1 MKQIILTTV
10 VAGALLGSIGRT
22 LADDA
27 TNQPPTSAEPS
38 ASTNAAATDAKP
50 ALPGPAPAADQTPP
64 PLAPADADKS
74 AAGFVGDKGLRM
86 NFRGVSLETVLNY
99 LSEAAGFII
108 VMDTEVKGK
117 VDVWST
123 QPLNKDEAVSLLN
136 TMLNKNGYAA
146 IRNDRTLTIVS
157 YDDAKKKNI
166 PVKSGSNP
174 EEIPK
179 NEEIVTQ
186 ILPVRT
192 LNVEELAK
200 DLQPILP
207 SQGTLTP
214 NDAGNALIVTDT
226 QANIHHVAE
235 IIKALD
241 GSSVSTVRVFP
252 LNFADAKSVASV
264 LKDVF
269 SGSDSSSSSGSSR
282 SSSDLRSMFF
292 DRMRGGGDPSGG
304 GGEDRSSR
312 RDRSSGGR
320 TGGAS
325 NSKVVAVADD
335 HSNSVIV
342 SAPDDLMGIIEG
354 LIRDVDTKVEDT
366 DMRVFRLTYADPT
379 ETADMINSLYG
390 DDTTKTDD
398 NSRSGF
404 SRFFSQPTQPT
415 STASSGA
422 NQSDRMKRL
431 NHVVAVPDR
440 RTASVIVTGATNTLN
455 QIAGIIKTLDSNPAR
470 KQKVFVYTLENADV
484 QDVEPILQSLFQSST
499 SSRNTSTSQNNNA
512 LQSRQTSAA
521 QSTTASTP
529 GFNLGTS
536 GGQAGR

>member
-1 MKQIILTTV
+1 MKQTILTAIF
-10 VAGALLGSIGRT
+10 AGAVLSAFGQDGGTNSS
-22 LADDA
+22 A
-27 TNQPPTSAEPS
+27 TNASVVTPVAV
-38 ASTNAAATDAKP
+38 STNTPPAT
-50 ALPGPAPAADQTPP
+50 PAPVVEEAPP
-64 PLAPADADKS
+64 PLATADADKS
-74 AAGFVGDKGLRM
+74 AAAFVGENGLRM
-86 NFRGVSLETVLNY
+86 NFRGVSLETVLKY

-117 VDVWST
+117 VDVWSN
-123 QPLNKDEAVSLLN
+123 QPVSKDEAVALLN

-166 PVKSGSNP
+166 PVKSGSDP
-174 EEIPK
+174 DEIPK

-186 ILPVRT
+186 IIPVRT

-200 DLQPILP
+200 DLAPIIP

-226 QANIHHVAE
+226 QANIRHIAE

-241 GSSVSTVRVFP
+241 GSSVSTIRVFP

-269 SGSDSSSSSGSSR
+269 SGPESSSSGGGSR
-282 SSSDLRSMFF
+282 SSGDFRSMFF
-292 DRMRGGGDPSGG
+292 NRMSGGGDPSGG
-304 GGEDRSSR
+304 GGEDRGSR
-312 RDRSSGGR
+312 RDRGSRSGSSSGA
-320 TGGAS
+320 GA
-325 NSKVVAVADD
+325 SKVVSVADD

-342 SAPDDLMGIIEG
+342 SAPDDLMKIIEG
-354 LIRDVDTKVEDT
+354 LIHDVDTKVEDT
-366 DMRVFRLTYADPT
+366 DMRVFQLTYADPT

-390 DDTTKTDD
+390 DDSSKTDE
-398 NSRSGF
+398 NNRSGF
-404 SRFFSQPTQPT
+404 SRFFAPPSPTP
-415 STASSGA
+415 SAASRG
-422 NQSDRMKRL
+422 NDQSDRTKRL
-431 NHVVAVPDR
+431 TRVVAVPDR
-440 RTASVIVTGATNTLN
+440 RTASIIVTAAKATLN
-455 QIAGIIKTLDSNPAR
+455 QIGDIIKKLDSNPAK
-470 KQKVFVYTLENADV
+470 KQKVFVYTLQNADV

-499 SSRNTSTSQNNNA
+499 SSRNNNSSQNNNA

-536 GGQAGR
+536 TGGQGR